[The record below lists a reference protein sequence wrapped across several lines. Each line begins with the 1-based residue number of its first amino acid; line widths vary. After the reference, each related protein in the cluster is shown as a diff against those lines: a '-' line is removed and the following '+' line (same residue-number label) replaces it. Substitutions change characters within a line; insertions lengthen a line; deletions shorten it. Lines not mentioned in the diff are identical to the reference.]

1 VCCCLLFCI
10 FRFICTTTSNNVS
23 IHPSIPHTVL
33 SELWG
38 LLKIPNDLYT
48 NPEKYPNEYIYLFN
62 LLVTHYDNVK
72 DIKSAGGQE
81 LLRILFSIPWDEP
94 LGVDDPLVL
103 ALLNYCT
110 METALGLA
118 WGEHPGRKT
127 KKDSDELSARAWNWI
142 LDSVG
147 EIIYPKLVLGDVD
160 DLAYMKDTK
169 LSDLLSPR
177 DQKRHL
183 KSWNEVL
190 KGANKV
196 CDHIAPLSK
205 DTAEKW
211 GERVH
216 GSVSALERH
225 FRDNPGKIIS
235 ANPNKLTV
243 PSHPSASYE
252 KKKWSNMH
260 TQGPENES
268 AMTNLR
274 RKFRGHEEDKC
285 THNRGL
291 FDKNKKAFAQAQA
304 AFEDGQALGMEN
316 NKNLHHLKNVI
327 ANRAKSILGEE
338 ADVDAIFK
346 VGIYGQIE
354 NLLTKDEK
362 ELYDWALIREDSE
375 DGVMK
380 KLKQYSNIQKKA
392 KDTYAKKPQT
402 EKDDHKESIKK
413 TKDDKR
419 AAKLGLSNVDSTK
432 LNPGDVSIPVK
443 CPKCDAVTDTDQ
455 MIKSSPGVQPSRR
468 PEYNVYMKDKP
479 NKSVFC
485 TDVIID
491 GEKRKNEQI
500 ANFLEDYLEDIRGCG
515 ARTISRVLSAGGN
528 TLKKGKIII
537 EREPCPEYL
546 AAIKQC
552 SGCNCA
558 YKPVNPLDEK
568 CSLTI
573 ASMNKKFSRKKAAPA
588 KKKVPP
594 AKKKVRN
601 TLVLFTTCNNTLT
614 IALSHT

>member
-1 VCCCLLFCI
+1 
-10 FRFICTTTSNNVS
+10 
-23 IHPSIPHTVL
+23 
-33 SELWG
+33 LWG

-110 METALGLA
+110 METALRLA

-127 KKDSDELSARAWNWI
+127 KEDSSELSARAWNWI

-147 EIIYPKLVLGDVD
+147 EIIYPRLVLGDVD

-183 KSWNEVL
+183 KSWNNVL

-196 CDHIAPLSK
+196 CDHVAPLSK

-304 AFEDGQALGMEN
+304 AFEDGQALGREN
-316 NKNLHHLKNVI
+316 NSKLHKLKKAV

-354 NLLTKDEK
+354 NLLTKYEK
-362 ELYDWALIREDSE
+362 ELYAWALLREDTE

-380 KLKQYSNIQKKA
+380 KMKQYANIMVSGHDTFDKA
-392 KDTYAKKPQT
+392 RKAVKNNTADDEQQDMVDRQQAGAEKGRDTFDKAREAVKDGTA
-402 EKDDHKESIKK
+402 DDDQEDMVVRHKESTKK

-419 AAKLGLSNVDSTK
+419 AAAFGLINVDPTK
-432 LNPGDVSIPVK
+432 LKPGDVSIPVK

-455 MIKSSPGVQPSRR
+455 MIKSSHEAQPNRK
-468 PEYNVYMKDKP
+468 PEYNVYMKDEP
-479 NKSVFC
+479 NKSIFC
-485 TDVIID
+485 TDVEID
-491 GEKRKNEQI
+491 GETSRKKQI
-500 ANFLEDYLEDIRGCG
+500 ANFLEGHLENSRGCG
-515 ARTISRVLSAGGN
+515 KSTIGTVLPRGGGTLQGGN
-528 TLKKGKIII
+528 VII
-537 EREPCPEYL
+537 ERESSPEYL
-546 AAIKQC
+546 AAIKKC
-552 SGCNCA
+552 PGCNSS
-558 YKPVNPLDEK
+558 YRPVNPLDEK
-568 CSLTI
+568 RSLTI
-573 ASMNKKFSRKKAAPA
+573 DSMYVMKRYRGPNVEK
-588 KKKVPP
+588 
-594 AKKKVRN
+594 
-601 TLVLFTTCNNTLT
+601 
-614 IALSHT
+614 